1 MSQIL
6 CSRCYHVFSNR
17 SVYIIWLNSG
27 TTPWQYDENGGFS
40 QYAFFEKHIRE
51 GDWDAANRFIC
62 SSPEAVTAK
71 ISIFG
76 STALHIAIFEGH
88 MNIVEEL
95 VKIMS
100 EENLKIKD
108 ADDYTVLG
116 YCAKVGNI
124 QMAKCIIEKSQ
135 TLLRIKNGIYDLI
148 PVVVALTFNP
158 DGTEMARYLYSETP
172 LEDLM
177 PRNGINGAM
186 FITRAIYSKA
196 IGKNFRF
203 NYIFLFI
210 SLL

>member
-1 MSQIL
+1 
-6 CSRCYHVFSNR
+6 
-17 SVYIIWLNSG
+17 
-27 TTPWQYDENGGFS
+27 
-40 QYAFFEKHIRE
+40 
-51 GDWDAANRFIC
+51 
-62 SSPEAVTAK
+62 
-71 ISIFG
+71 
-76 STALHIAIFEGH
+76 
-88 MNIVEEL
+88 
-95 VKIMS
+95 
-100 EENLKIKD
+100 
-108 ADDYTVLG
+108 
-116 YCAKVGNI
+116 
-124 QMAKCIIEKSQ
+124 MAKCIIEKSQ